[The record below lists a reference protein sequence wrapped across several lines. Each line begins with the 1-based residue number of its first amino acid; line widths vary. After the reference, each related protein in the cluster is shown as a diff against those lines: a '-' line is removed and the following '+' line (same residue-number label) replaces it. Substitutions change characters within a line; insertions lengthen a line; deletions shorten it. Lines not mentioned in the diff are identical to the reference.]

1 MNKRR
6 ITLIALVSL
15 ISLSAMS
22 QGKKKEKQ
30 LDNQKASMA
39 LASPLDSMSYA
50 FGFNISQDLKARG
63 FKSLNY
69 DLVAKAMSDGFHGK
83 DSLLTK
89 DQCQKIIVRALANAN
104 RDKYAPVLAEG
115 KKFLEENKKKP
126 GVITLPSGL
135 QYEVIRAGTGDK
147 PKATDE
153 VTVNYE
159 GTLISGKKFDSSY
172 DRKQEA
178 KFSLNGVIPG
188 WTEGVQLMP
197 VGSKYHFVIPYQ
209 LAYGE
214 RGAGQDIPPYSV
226 LIFDIE
232 LIKIGQ

>member
-30 LDNQKASMA
+30 LDNQKASMT